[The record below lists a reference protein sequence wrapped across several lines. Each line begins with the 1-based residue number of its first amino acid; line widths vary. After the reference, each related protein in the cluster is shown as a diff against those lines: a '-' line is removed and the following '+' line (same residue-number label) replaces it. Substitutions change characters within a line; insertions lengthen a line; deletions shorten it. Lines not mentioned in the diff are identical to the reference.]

1 MSDYYFRG
9 TLVEFWVF
17 VYAEWRRGQ
26 ARVGF
31 EFLQPNPDKTSL
43 ESYIPARYDEICLDF
58 YSTGRGECAV
68 SVTAASVLDADLVK
82 LEVNIHVGPL
92 KRYGDSVL
100 QGWESLKARLVGR
113 GLLINPHVLLG
124 AMSPIPPQPGGGADL
139 TVYFDFYH
147 RERAEGRKCTLKEIA
162 ERAGYGYSYVRQ
174 LHARYLKERRQSQ
187 PAQRAYKNIRQKRTS
202 LDP

>member
-9 TLVEFWVF
+9 TLVEFWAF

-26 ARVGF
+26 ARAGF

-58 YSTGRGECAV
+58 YSTGRRECAV

-100 QGWESLKARLVGR
+100 QGWESLKAHLVGR

-174 LHARYLKERRQSQ
+174 LHARYLKDCSKSQ
-187 PAQRAYKNIRQKRTS
+187 PVQRAYKNIRQKRTG